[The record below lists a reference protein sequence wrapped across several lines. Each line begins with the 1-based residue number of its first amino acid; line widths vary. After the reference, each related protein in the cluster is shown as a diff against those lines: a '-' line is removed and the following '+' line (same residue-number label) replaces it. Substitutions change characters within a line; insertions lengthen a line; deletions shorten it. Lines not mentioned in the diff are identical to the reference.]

1 MSEKRS
7 TKSYGVRQWTLKSR
21 MRRLRAGVDMLLGVK
36 LVKLLKLL
44 LRSSKLI
51 KNVATQYSLDV
62 KLGGK

>member
-1 MSEKRS
+1 
-7 TKSYGVRQWTLKSR
+7 